1 MSCSSVITVY
11 TKKNNERRNI
21 MNIIPGK
28 VTTFPTRT
36 QLYEK
41 GDNVE
46 TVCYIKSG
54 SITIENDYSSD
65 TIPAG
70 QFIGIKDIYN
80 GFYSYNYIA
89 EAGTE
94 IIPVIADSPSAF
106 TDFLSANSAIHGQL
120 VVPLCSVITELHDMY
135 CTLYED
141 VKDFYAAI
149 ESSYE
154 RYIQCC
160 SDLSVTSQDFMMPHD
175 ASLYDFN
182 EQSFVKNYNII
193 ASLIGH
199 NSKIEGVYTANGI
212 KFLKVQLAIISGIFT
227 TFDDM
232 VFYLRSMVSLFASKS
247 DQCLFAYASS
257 LCTQTKQNQQVTL
270 LLEDMKN
277 AITEFD
283 KTIQKH
289 SSINLEVDYNR
300 IDFYFMTAI
309 PNVEG
314 SDDDDD
320 DMYANAF
327 DDDDD
332 EDDIFN
338 LDFDYTGIDLS
349 EENDDDYDYSDEDS
363 PNLSNTLKQLCDFA
377 GFSNRYDEFNTYI
390 EKFMALEDKE
400 SRDDSV
406 RVFRKSFT
414 VAFYELYEE
423 VFIHY
428 AKSGEKHRLV
438 ELFLNFGLLDERLLT
453 DAQLEFLCS
462 IPPLTRTEPCKVY
475 RMKDWLMRVY
485 KGEEIPSKNEFDMEY
500 VDYVRDRKKN
510 EGLTADQ
517 ERKLLTDNEIKVRFE
532 IQNMLKYNCRLIN
545 GSLLSFFPM
554 LHMGNFES
562 DMDNMLLTSDKIN
575 KQVTELLQVDYSIF
589 YREMLYENKEE
600 RIDKETIQK
609 EIFPNII
616 LFPVAGINGIMWQE
630 ISGKRS
636 NSEGRIFLP
645 ALFTGK
651 LEDTF
656 ITIFGRYHWELCK
669 TIQGTAW
676 NNILVPSLTSEYAD
690 YIQFY
695 RKNKELSADKKELLK
710 NQFTRCRNNMREI
723 FVYDYTIWMK
733 FESAGSIR
741 LNKIARR
748 MLATYCPFKKEIRQK
763 ISSQP
768 IFEEAMSKFE
778 RERQKKCKEIMLR
791 FKALENKGATIV
803 DELAATKRF
812 YEEL

>member
-1 MSCSSVITVY
+1 
-11 TKKNNERRNI
+11 
-21 MNIIPGK
+21 MNLIAGK
-28 VTTFPTRT
+28 LNTFDSRT
-36 QLYEK
+36 HLYER
-41 GDNVE
+41 GERID

-54 SITIENDYSSD
+54 SITIDGSISS
-65 TIPAG
+65 TIVHAG
-70 QFIGIKDIYN
+70 NFAGIKDIYN
-80 GFYSYNYIA
+80 EFYSADYYA

-94 IIPVIADSPSAF
+94 IVPILADSPSSF
-106 TDFLSANSAIHGQL
+106 IQFLTSNPSIHESL
-120 VVPLCSVITELHDMY
+120 VVPVCSLIVQLHDIY
-135 CTLYED
+135 CTLYSDIE
-141 VKDFYAAI
+141 DFYTSI

-154 RYIQCC
+154 RYVQCC
-160 SDLSVTSQDFMMPHD
+160 GDYSVTASDFMMPHS
-175 ASLYDFN
+175 AALYAFN
-182 EQSFVKNYNII
+182 EQSFVKNYNIV
-193 ASLIGH
+193 ASLVGQ
-199 NSKIEGVYTANGI
+199 NSKIEGVYKANGI
-212 KFLKVQLAIISGIFT
+212 KFLKVQLAIINGIYT
-227 TFDDM
+227 AYDDM
-232 VFYLRSMVSLFASKS
+232 AFYLRSMVSLFASKS
-247 DQCLFAYASS
+247 EHCLFALAAS
-257 LCTQTKQNQQVTL
+257 LCTKSKQSKQVML
-270 LLEDMKN
+270 LLEDMKTSLTN
-277 AITEFD
+277 FDTAIMA
-283 KTIQKH
+283 H
-289 SSINLEVDYNR
+289 SGINLEVDYNR
-300 IDFYFMTAI
+300 VDFYLMTAKAGDSGDSSD
-309 PNVEG
+309 E
-314 SDDDDD
+314 DDDI
-320 DMYANAF
+320 YASAF
-327 DDDDD
+327 DDNDDD
-332 EDDIFN
+332 DDIFN
-338 LDFDYTGIDLS
+338 LDFDYTGIDIDEENNS
-349 EENDDDYDYSDEDS
+349 EEDSYSDEDY
-363 PNLSNTLKQLCDFA
+363 PNFSNTLKQLCDA
-377 GFSNRYDEFNTYI
+377 GNLSGRYEEFNTYI

-414 VAFYELYEE
+414 MAFYELYEE
-423 VFIHY
+423 VFVQY
-428 AKSGEKHRLV
+428 AKTGVKNRLV
-438 ELFLNFGLLDERLLT
+438 ELFLNFGFLDERLLT

-462 IPPLTRTEPCKVY
+462 IPPLTRTAPCKVY

-485 KGEEIPSKNEFDMEY
+485 RGEEIPSKNEFDMEY

-510 EGLTADQ
+510 EGLTPDQ
-517 ERKLLTDNEIKVRFE
+517 ERKLLNDNEIKVRFE

-562 DMDNMLLTSDKIN
+562 DLENMLLTSEKIN
-575 KQVTELLQVDYSIF
+575 EQISSLLEVDYSIF

-645 ALFTGK
+645 TLFSGK
-651 LEDTF
+651 LEDVF

-676 NNILVPSLTSEYAD
+676 NNILVPSLTSEYSD

-695 RKNKELSADKKELLK
+695 RKNKELSAEKKELLK

-733 FESAGSIR
+733 YESTGSIR

-748 MLATYCPFKKEIRQK
+748 MLATYCPFKKDIRKK
-763 ISSQP
+763 IASQP
-768 IFEEAMSKFE
+768 IFEEAMAKFE
-778 RERQKKCKEIMLR
+778 RERQKKCKEILLR

-803 DELAATKRF
+803 DELATTQRF

>member
-1 MSCSSVITVY
+1 MNCSSVITVY

-54 SITIENDYSSD
+54 SITIENGYSSD

-70 QFIGIKDIYN
+70 QFVGIKDIYS
-80 GFYSYNYIA
+80 GFYSYNYTA

-94 IIPVIADSPSAF
+94 IIPVIADSPNAF

-154 RYIQCC
+154 RYVQCC

-175 ASLYDFN
+175 AALYDFN

-193 ASLIGH
+193 ASLVGH

-309 PNVEG
+309 PKVEG
-314 SDDDDD
+314 SDDDD

-349 EENDDDYDYSDEDS
+349 EENDEDYDYSDEDS

-428 AKSGEKHRLV
+428 AKSGEKNRLV

-669 TIQGTAW
+669 TLQGTAW